1 MFTLWLIGQ
10 FFSRLASLNIGLTFC
25 YFDFCRQYNSLMNLL
40 AFIYN
45 HKQYCMVSVGL
56 SAVSKLKIVF
66 IAHPIT
72 NDVTKQVW

>member
-1 MFTLWLIGQ
+1 
-10 FFSRLASLNIGLTFC
+10 
-25 YFDFCRQYNSLMNLL
+25 MNLL